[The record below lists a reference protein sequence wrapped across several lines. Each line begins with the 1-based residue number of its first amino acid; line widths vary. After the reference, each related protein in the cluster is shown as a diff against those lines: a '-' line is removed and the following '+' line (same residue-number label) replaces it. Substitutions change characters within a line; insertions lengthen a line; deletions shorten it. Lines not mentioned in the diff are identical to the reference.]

1 MNLWAITALLIAA
14 VAGALSAVEWSSIA
28 TPYLSALAIFF
39 ALLSL
44 GAIGAQYTRQ

>member
-14 VAGALSAVEWSSIA
+14 AAGALSAAEWSSIA
-28 TPYLSALAIFF
+28 TPYLSALAIIF